1 MQNPKKNGGTIQPAV
16 MVVDDEQAYTNVMA
30 MVLEEYG
37 FEPYP
42 ANSAQQAWEL
52 LERVTPDLLLLDV
65 MMPEVDGLTFLHD
78 LRTHSE
84 LRIVPVLV
92 ITAYPETLEQALKA
106 GASGVLTKPFS
117 AQELRDSIGEFLS
130 VSLPENSIFE

>member
-92 ITAYPETLEQALKA
+92 ITA
-106 GASGVLTKPFS
+106 
-117 AQELRDSIGEFLS
+117 
-130 VSLPENSIFE
+130 